1 MVQHR
6 ILAVLRMLV
15 GGGFL
20 YSGFTKFADPGFLYG
35 GLIHR
40 LGEHGRAFPPYE
52 QFLLRFVEL
61 RQEPFAYAVA
71 AGESLAGIS
80 LLLGAW
86 VSIGTLAGA
95 FLVLNFAL
103 ATTWGELP
111 MMLAHLLLAVL
122 LVLLGR
128 CGAGLT
134 WGLDRV
140 LVELIHERLLLF
152 PWRPQI
158 PASPL
163 RRVPQR
169 PSYDARTRR

>member
-1 MVQHR
+1 MVRHR
-6 ILAVLRMLV
+6 ILAVLRILV
-15 GGGFL
+15 GGAFL
-20 YSGFTKFADPGFLYG
+20 YSGLTKFSDPGFLFG
-35 GLIHR
+35 GLIHHIR
-40 LGEHGRAFPPYE
+40 DEGRAFPLYE
-52 QFLLRFVEL
+52 QFLLRFVEF
-61 RQEPFAYAVA
+61 RQEQFAYAVA
-71 AGESLAGIS
+71 AGETLAGIS

-86 VSIGTLAGA
+86 VSMGTLAGA

-103 ATTWGELP
+103 ATTWDNLP

-140 LVELIHERLLLF
+140 LAEFIHERLLLF

-163 RRVPQR
+163 RRVPQQ
-169 PSYDARTRR
+169 PLYDARTRR